1 MRLITGGDPNR
12 LPSPC
17 LGQPRHTTATLP
29 GTRYR
34 WIGGQPTVPRA
45 MTNLVSRC
53 PLIIAMAILTIVCN
67 FAAAQ
72 DRGAWQHWE
81 NEYSACE
88 LLEDCNRRGAER
100 CLFFIR
106 SVAQA
111 SFWFDKYIPTE
122 TSLGEILDITLMFV
136 KQNPQYADSVA
147 TNVLLT
153 AIHQKWK
160 CR

>member
-1 MRLITGGDPNR
+1 LRK
-12 LPSPC
+12 
-17 LGQPRHTTATLP
+17 
-29 GTRYR
+29 
-34 WIGGQPTVPRA
+34 
-45 MTNLVSRC
+45 
-53 PLIIAMAILTIVCN
+53 LIIVVVLLASACN
-67 FAAAQ
+67 FANAQ

-81 NEYSACE
+81 NEYSARE
-88 LLEDCNRRGAER
+88 LLEDCNRGAER

-111 SFWFDKYIPTE
+111 SFWFDKCVPTE
-122 TSLGEILDITLMFV
+122 TSLGEILDVTLLFV
-136 KQNPQYADSVA
+136 KQNPQYVDSGA